1 MPPGEG
7 EWGEEGMGKKG
18 LHWKWRGEEACG
30 VFTSQEELQKHLF
43 NSSSLGN

>member
-18 LHWKWRGEEACG
+18 KWRGEESFG
-30 VFTSQEELQKHLF
+30 VLMRFHFEEFQKF
-43 NSSSLGN
+43 I

>member
-18 LHWKWRGEEACG
+18 LHWKRRGEESGG
-30 VFTSQEELQKHLF
+30 VLMRFYFPRIYQTLNK
-43 NSSSLGN
+43 

>member
-7 EWGEEGMGKKG
+7 EWGEEGMDKKG

-30 VFTSQEELQKHLF
+30 VLMRFHFRRVPNFK
-43 NSSSLGN
+43 